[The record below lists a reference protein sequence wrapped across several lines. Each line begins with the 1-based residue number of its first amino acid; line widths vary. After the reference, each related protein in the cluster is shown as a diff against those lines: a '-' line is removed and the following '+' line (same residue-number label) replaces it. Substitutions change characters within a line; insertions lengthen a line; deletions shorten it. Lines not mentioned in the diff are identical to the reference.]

1 MKYLITLLA
10 VFVLIGC
17 QTTGETLPGR
27 ETLPEKEVKPVA
39 TEPNLP
45 DLFHSQK
52 PIICGKPEVILNGI
66 TNKAKELPVIFW
78 QSESFGYPVAVY
90 INQKTGTSTVLDFVD
105 PNKICIISIG
115 KNVKISKE
123 FKPIRGMKIKYLTN

>member
-17 QTTGETLPGR
+17 QTVG

-39 TEPNLP
+39 TTLNLP

-52 PIICGKPEVILNGI
+52 PIICGKPEIILNGL
-66 TNKAKELPVIFW
+66 TNNAKELPVIFW
-78 QSESFGYPVAVY
+78 QSESFGYPVALY
-90 INQKTGTSTVLDFVD
+90 LNQKTGTSTVLDFVD

-123 FKPIRGMKIKYLTN
+123 FKQIRGMPIRYLTF

>member
-17 QTTGETLPGR
+17 QTTGM
-27 ETLPEKEVKPVA
+27 TLPEKEVKPVA
-39 TEPNLP
+39 TALNLP

-78 QSESFGYPVAVY
+78 QSESFGYPVALY
-90 INQKTGTSTVLDFVD
+90 LNQKTGTSTVLDFVD
-105 PNKICIISIG
+105 SDKICIISVG
-115 KNVKISKE
+115 QNVKFSKE
-123 FKPIRGMKIKYLTN
+123 FMPLRGMPIRYLTF